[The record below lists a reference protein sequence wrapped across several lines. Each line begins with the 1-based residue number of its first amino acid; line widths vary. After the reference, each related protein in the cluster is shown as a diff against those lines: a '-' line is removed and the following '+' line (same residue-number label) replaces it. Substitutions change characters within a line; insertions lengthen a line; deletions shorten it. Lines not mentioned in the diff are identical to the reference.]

1 MHVSVG
7 IQTNQREI
15 AIYENTKTK
24 DIRRGSIEKVF
35 NVFFVSRN
43 PK

>member
-1 MHVSVG
+1 
-7 IQTNQREI
+7 
-15 AIYENTKTK
+15 
-24 DIRRGSIEKVF
+24 VF